1 VKVAAWEEWAKLTGE
16 IGSRVGPGV
25 VRIGRDHGR
34 GAGVVIGEGQVL
46 TNAHNLRGRQ
56 TTVTFAG
63 GRSTVGE
70 VAGIDGAGDLAV
82 LSVDTA
88 GAPAIEWRPG
98 GDPLALG
105 SAVWAVANP
114 EGGGA
119 RVTGGW
125 VSAVDRAFRGPGGRW
140 ISGGL
145 EHTVP
150 LARGSSG
157 SPLVDAGGALV
168 AINTHRLGDGF
179 YLAVVADADLRK
191 RVDALARG
199 ESPVRHHLGVAIAPP
214 EAARRLREA
223 VGLPPRDGLLVRAVE
238 EGSPAATAGIHRGDL
253 LVSAGDRALS
263 RPADL
268 FAVLDAVPAGGRL
281 EMRVVRGVDEV
292 AVEANFGEGAAG

>member
-1 VKVAAWEEWAKLTGE
+1 MTVWDEWAQVTGE

-25 VRIGRDHGR
+25 VRIGRDNGR
-34 GAGVVIGEGQVL
+34 GAGMVVGEGRIL

-56 TTVTFAG
+56 TTVTFSD
-63 GRSTVGE
+63 GRSTMGE
-70 VAGIDGAGDLAV
+70 VVGLDGAGDLSV
-82 LSVDTA
+82 LSADTGA
-88 GAPAIEWRPG
+88 APALEWRPG
-98 GDPLALG
+98 DDPPVPG
-105 SAVWAVANP
+105 TAVWAVTTP
-114 EGGGA
+114 EGGGL

-125 VSAVDRAFRGPGGRW
+125 VSAVGRAFRGPGGRW

-157 SPLVDAGGALV
+157 GPLVDAGGALV
-168 AINTHRLGDGF
+168 GINTHRLGEGF
-179 YLAVVADADLRK
+179 YLAVPADTDLRK

-199 ESPVRHHLGVAIAPP
+199 ESPLRHHLGVAIAPA

-223 VGLPPRDGLLVRAVE
+223 VGLPPREGLLVRAVE

-253 LVSAGDRALS
+253 LVSAGGRHLG

-268 FAVLDAVPAGGRL
+268 FAALDAVPAGAAL
-281 EMRVVRGVDEV
+281 EVGLVRGVEEV
-292 AVEANFGEGAAG
+292 TVQVAFGPDAAG